1 VDLSKSAN
9 TDSFAEV
16 DVAGDG
22 SGADVEPIDGLRGE
36 LLGGA
41 RLNGVDPT

>member
-1 VDLSKSAN
+1 VDLSKSAD
-9 TDSFAEV
+9 TDGFAEV

-36 LLGGA
+36 FLCGA